1 MARVIVFD
9 VIETMLNLR
18 ALDAPFER
26 VFGDG
31 SVRQQWFSQMLQL
44 ALVATIT
51 DAYQDFGAIGRA
63 ALEMVAAQRGTTLA
77 DEQRTQILGGVR
89 TLPPHPDVKDG
100 LAQLRAAGFRL
111 ASLTNSAAQTAE
123 AQLNHAGLRSYFEQ
137 VLSVDAVRKFKPA
150 AEVYHHA
157 ARMLGV
163 EPSEIRLVAA
173 HDWDVFGALR
183 AGCAAAFVA
192 RDGMV
197 LNPLAQ
203 PPDVIGK
210 DVREVAQQIIAVERT
225 GT

>member
-9 VIETMLNLR
+9 VIETMLDLR

-31 SVRQQWFSQMLQL
+31 SVRQQWFNQMLQL

-89 TLPPHPDVKDG
+89 TLPAHPDVKDG
-100 LAQLRAAGFRL
+100 LEQLRAAGFRL

-173 HDWDVFGALR
+173 HDWDVFGAMR
-183 AGCAAAFVA
+183 AGCAAAFVT
-192 RDGMV
+192 RDGKV
-197 LNPLAQ
+197 LNPLA
-203 PPDVIGK
+203 PLPDVIGK
-210 DVREVAQQIIAVERT
+210 DVREVAQQIVTMEQ
-225 GT
+225 